1 MLGIQQG
8 RGVLLCALVLWTIA
22 SLSGARAE
30 ADPPV
35 GIVVNLN
42 TASLEELQ
50 YLPGVGETRARAI
63 LAARQARG
71 GFKSVDDLMEVKG
84 IGPAS
89 LERLRPHARV
99 SGKTRLPATSNRK

>member
-1 MLGIQQG
+1 MLRTQRS
-8 RGVLLCALVLWTIA
+8 RGALLCAAVLWTIA
-22 SLSGARAE
+22 SVSGAYAD

-35 GIVVNLN
+35 GVVVNLN

-71 GFKSVDDLMEVKG
+71 GFKTVDELVEVKG

-89 LERLRPHARV
+89 LERLRPHVRV
-99 SGKTRLPATSNRK
+99 SGKTRVPETSSRR